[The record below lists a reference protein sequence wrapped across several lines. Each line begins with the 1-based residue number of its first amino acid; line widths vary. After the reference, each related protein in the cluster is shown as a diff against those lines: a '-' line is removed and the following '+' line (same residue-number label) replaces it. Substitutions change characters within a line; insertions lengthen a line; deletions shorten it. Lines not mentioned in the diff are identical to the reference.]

1 MLDLN
6 TCDIFQTEDFN
17 DMDHLSACGA
27 RKATA
32 LINEV
37 IGISE

>member
-6 TCDIFQTEDFN
+6 TCGIFGTEDFN

-27 RKATA
+27 EKATV

-37 IGISE
+37 IGIFE